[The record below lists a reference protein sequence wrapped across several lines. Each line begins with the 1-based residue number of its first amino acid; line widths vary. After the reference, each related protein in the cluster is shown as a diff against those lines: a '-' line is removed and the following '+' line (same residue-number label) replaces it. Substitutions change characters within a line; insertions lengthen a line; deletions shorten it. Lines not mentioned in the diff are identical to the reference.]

1 MSDKIVNSDEYRA
14 FIQDVKQ
21 RIQSS
26 QIKAA
31 VSVNRELLRL
41 YWELAER
48 MVEKQKEA
56 AWGDGFLLRMS
67 RDLQE
72 AFPGMKGFSKRNL
85 EPMRQW
91 YSFWVREPANAQQL
105 VAQIPW
111 GHNLVIISK
120 IKNPGE
126 ALYYVQKTMENNWSR
141 AVLTHHI
148 EGRLYERDGKVG
160 AYCNT
165 PLPNTSLI
173 AFAQDEEK

>member
-1 MSDKIVNSDEYRA
+1 MSDKIVNTDEYRA

-31 VSVNRELLRL
+31 VSVNRELLLL

-48 MVEKQKEA
+48 MVAKQQEA

-85 EPMRQW
+85 ELMRQW
-91 YSFWVREPANAQQL
+91 YSFWVQEFRGGDRQLPVACLALERYRNA
-105 VAQIPW
+105 
-111 GHNLVIISK
+111 
-120 IKNPGE
+120 
-126 ALYYVQKTMENNWSR
+126 
-141 AVLTHHI
+141 
-148 EGRLYERDGKVG
+148 
-160 AYCNT
+160 
-165 PLPNTSLI
+165 
-173 AFAQDEEK
+173 

>member
-1 MSDKIVNSDEYRA
+1 MSDKIVNTDEYRA

-31 VSVNRELLRL
+31 VSVNRELLLL

-48 MVEKQKEA
+48 IVAKQQEA

-85 EPMRQW
+85 ELMRQW
-91 YSFWVREPANAQQL
+91 YSFWVRESSNAQQL
-105 VAQIPW
+105 VAQIWRYVGVWLGVCRGMRSPRQ
-111 GHNLVIISK
+111 VIVK
-120 IKNPGE
+120 K
-126 ALYYVQKTMENNWSR
+126 
-141 AVLTHHI
+141 
-148 EGRLYERDGKVG
+148 GRIVKY
-160 AYCNT
+160 A
-165 PLPNTSLI
+165 S
-173 AFAQDEEK
+173 